1 MRPAN
6 NNHKRMVS
14 HPFCVFMAL
23 GLMLLGG
30 CGGGR
35 AVQRDAFAMDTF
47 VTVTAYGVGD
57 KDVESALELL
67 EELDRLWDA
76 HSEESEVSAIN
87 RHQPVQVSRRTEG
100 LLQKALEVGEASG
113 GFNVRV
119 RPLVR
124 AWGEFKTGSAVPGNR
139 EIEEARAYLS
149 AEFKVAEGR
158 AFLAEGEIDL
168 GGIAKGAAV
177 SEMLED
183 LRSRGAK
190 AAVVDLGGNV
200 GVMGEKKDGFRIGL
214 QNPLGETGELFGVL
228 RLTDGEVVATS
239 GGYQRYFEVD
249 GVRYHHVLDPKTGYP
264 AKSGLASVSV
274 VAADGALADALSTA
288 CFVEG
293 MESGKSL
300 LEHFGAEGIFVT
312 DDGTIEVTAG
322 LTGRFEETP

>member
-1 MRPAN
+1 MRN
-6 NNHKRMVS
+6 DKRMVS

-23 GLMLLGG
+23 GLLLLSG
-30 CGGGR
+30 CAKDA

-47 VTVTAYGVGD
+47 VTVTAYGVGGE
-57 KDVESALELL
+57 DVEGALELL
-67 EELDRLWDA
+67 EELDRLWDV
-76 HSEESEVSAIN
+76 HSKESEVSAVN
-87 RHQPVQVSRRTEG
+87 RHQPVQISQRTEE

-124 AWGEFKTGSAVPGNR
+124 AWGEFKTGSAVPGER

-149 AEFKVAEGR
+149 AEFKVAGGR

-183 LRSRGAK
+183 LRGRGAK

-214 QNPLGETGELFGVL
+214 QDPLGETGEILGVL

-239 GGYQRYFEVD
+239 GGYQRYFEAD
-249 GVRYHHVLDPKTGYP
+249 GVRYHHVLDPNTGYP

-274 VAADGALADALSTA
+274 VAADGALADGLSTA

-293 MESGKSL
+293 LEAGKSL
-300 LEHFGAEGIFVT
+300 LEHFGAEGVFVM
-312 DDGTIEVTAG
+312 DDGTVELTAG
-322 LTGRFEETP
+322 LTDRFEEAP